1 MNLQLQMLAA
11 EIQKSDLSTEAITA
25 LIEKR
30 LPKLTPPSFDL
41 DDIKALLLQIGE
53 SQPEKFAIGLTEYI
67 DNCCACSEEGNE
79 MDLEI
84 FKEYVKDY
92 KDDQE

>member
-1 MNLQLQMLAA
+1 MNLQAHLLAL
-11 EIQKSDLSTEAITA
+11 EIQKSDLTTETITA
-25 LIEKR
+25 LIENR
-30 LPKLTPPSFDL
+30 LSKLNPPSFDL
-41 DDIKALLLQIGE
+41 NDIKALLLQIGE

-67 DNCCACSEEGNE
+67 ENCCACSEEGNE

-84 FKEYVKDY
+84 FKEYVEDY